1 MLFSDAKTKV
11 QSEFARDY
19 TVSSLRLLIIA
30 WAVFVVVLAL
40 ILDNPAIL
48 AGILA
53 WEVLP

>member
-1 MLFSDAKTKV
+1 MLFTDAKTKI
-11 QSEFARDY
+11 QGEFARDY

-40 ILDNPAIL
+40 LVDNAALL
-48 AGILA
+48 ASILA

>member
-1 MLFSDAKTKV
+1 MLFTDAKTKI
-11 QSEFARDY
+11 QGEFARDY

-40 ILDNPAIL
+40 LVDNAALL